1 MKKLELLKYK
11 KTILTSLLLSLGIFE
26 TLSFS
31 SNIEAT
37 KAAEES
43 TIICEINEDTEFAEM
58 ECTRFYCNQY
68 GLNFN
73 IVYPKIRKIYK
84 DETAKQ
90 QIVNITSYCTE
101 AEVIKHLVLDISHYP
116 DKYGINDISHLYVH
130 KEEEVE
136 IDNSIDGKISPGT
149 LDETFNAQ
157 AYDFTDEERKMLYAI
172 VYAEASE
179 HADYVESDSMGVAS
193 VILNRIE
200 DEKYDNEIKK
210 VIAAKGQFGGYK
222 NKKYQ
227 MAMNDPSIIPD
238 EMKEAVDRVIAG
250 ERNTEGKHFLGKG
263 NYNKFH

>member
-37 KAAEES
+37 KAVEDS
-43 TIICEINEDTEFAEM
+43 SLICEVSENRDFTAI
-58 ECTRFYCNQY
+58 ECTRYYCEQY
-68 GLNFN
+68 GLNFD
-73 IVYPKIRKIYK
+73 IVYPKIDKIYN
-84 DETAKQ
+84 DEIAKKQ
-90 QIVNITSYCTE
+90 VNNISSYCG
-101 AEVIKHLVLDISHYP
+101 EVETIKHLILSIYQHP
-116 DKYGINDISHLYVH
+116 EQYGITDTKNLYIKKKDDI
-130 KEEEVE
+130 E
-136 IDNSIDGKISPGT
+136 IDNTIDGEISPGT
-149 LDETFNAQ
+149 LEETFNAQ
-157 AYDFTDEERKMLYAI
+157 AYDFTDEERLMLYAI

-179 HADYVESDSMGVAS
+179 HADYVASDSMGVAS

-210 VIAAKGQFGGYK
+210 VITAKGQFGGYK

-227 MAMNDPSIIPD
+227 MAMNNPDIIPE
-238 EMKEAVDRVIAG
+238 EMKAAVDRVIAG

-263 NYNKFH
+263 KYNKFH